1 VREGPEFSQMI
12 RKLLIFAALPLLAA
26 DPPAPT
32 RVSSTQTI
40 PFTGTGT
47 LRFERSSGDIDIQ
60 GWDRPEIELVFTRST
75 YNPKVRPLLDGM
87 HIKADRHGNDVIVST
102 VVPKHK
108 DVQLNCQIHAP
119 RNVVLAIDRNKG
131 EVNVAGITG
140 DIQARVRDG
149 QITLRLPENGVY
161 SIAAK
166 SRTGKVFSDFG
177 GAEKY
182 TWLFGDN
189 FAKPENASK
198 KLDLQIGF
206 GDILIL
212 KTPYHPPASL

>member
-1 VREGPEFSQMI
+1 MI
-12 RKLLIFAALPLLAA
+12 RILLIFAALPLLAA

-47 LRFERSSGDIDIQ
+47 LRFERSSGDIHIQ
-60 GWDRPEIELVFTRST
+60 GWDRPEIEIVFARST
-75 YNPKVRPLLDGM
+75 YNPKIRPLLDGM
-87 HIKADRHGNDVIVST
+87 HIQADRHDSDVVIST
-102 VVPKHK
+102 IVPKHK
-108 DVQLNCQIHAP
+108 DVQIEYQIHAP
-119 RNVVLAIDRNKG
+119 RNVVLAIDHDKG
-131 EVNVAGITG
+131 EVYVTGLTG
-140 DIQARVRDG
+140 DIQARVRNG

-161 SIAAK
+161 SVAAK

-189 FAKPENASK
+189 FTKPENTAK

-212 KTPYHPPASL
+212 KTPYHAPASL

>member
-1 VREGPEFSQMI
+1 MN
-12 RKLLIFAALPLLAA
+12 RKLLIFAALPLLGA
-26 DPPAPT
+26 DAPGPT
-32 RVSSTQTI
+32 RVSSTETI

-47 LRFERSSGDIDIQ
+47 LRLERSSGDVDIQ
-60 GWDRPEIELVFTRST
+60 GWDRPDIEIVFSRST

-87 HIKADRHGNDVIVST
+87 HIKADRHDSDVVIST
-102 VVPKHK
+102 IVPKHK
-108 DVQLNCQIHAP
+108 DVQLNYQIHAP
-119 RNVVLAIDRNKG
+119 RAMVLAIDHNKG
-131 EVNVAGITG
+131 DVYVTGVTG

-177 GAEKY
+177 GTEKY

-189 FAKPENASK
+189 FAKPENAAK
-198 KLDLQIGF
+198 KLNLQIGF
-206 GDILIL
+206 GDIVIL